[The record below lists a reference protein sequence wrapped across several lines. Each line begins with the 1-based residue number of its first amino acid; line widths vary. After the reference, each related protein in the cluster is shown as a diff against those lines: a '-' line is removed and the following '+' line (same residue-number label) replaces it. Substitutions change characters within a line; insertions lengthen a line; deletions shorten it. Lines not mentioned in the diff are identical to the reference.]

1 MFADVSDTGL
11 VMLGGWIAV
20 LVGVSLLRDAS
31 PARRTGRLAGV
42 GVVALGVVLA
52 VFARVAV

>member
-20 LVGVSLLRDAS
+20 LVGVSLLRDVS
-31 PARRTGRLAGV
+31 PARRAGRLAGL
-42 GVVALGVVLA
+42 GVVALGLALA

>member
-1 MFADVSDTGL
+1 MLADVSSTGL
-11 VMLGGWIAV
+11 VMLGGWMAV

-31 PARRTGRLAGV
+31 PARRTGRLVGAGV
-42 GVVALGVVLA
+42 VGFGLLLA